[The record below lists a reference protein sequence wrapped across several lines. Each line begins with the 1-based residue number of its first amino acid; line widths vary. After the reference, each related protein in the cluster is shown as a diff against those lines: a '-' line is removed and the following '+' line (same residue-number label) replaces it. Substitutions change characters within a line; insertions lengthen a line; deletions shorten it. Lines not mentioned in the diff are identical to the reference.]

1 MKKLGR
7 NDPCHCG
14 SGKKFK
20 KCCEATMLGGRFQAT
35 RIDAT
40 ASAPI
45 QKTVNLSHLFQNQL
59 ALTPKKPLSERI
71 STLGA
76 RKSSEE
82 IIPSKEGI
90 C

>member
-20 KCCEATMLGGRFQAT
+20 KCCEATLLGGRFQAT
-35 RIDAT
+35 RIDAS
-40 ASAPI
+40 AAAPI
-45 QKTVNLSHLFQNQL
+45 QKTVNLTSLFQSHL
-59 ALTPKKPLSERI
+59 ALTPRKPESEVAI
-71 STLGA
+71 
-76 RKSSEE
+76 SEE
-82 IIPSKEGI
+82 IIPTKEGI